1 MDCTTRK
8 LFSAVIGLR
17 RAVARRRVQ
26 HGFTLIHAWVL
37 CGSLAWGV
45 LGAMAQEAHWGDS
58 SGQLVEG
65 LIEADVTDIQSV
77 PITDPV
83 GMQLDVLPVID
94 PQTCLPAMS
103 PRGGCES
110 YLSSYRTRVASIPSE
125 PAAASVVGDLEIQGN
140 GSIGAEATRI
150 WWDEL
155 IDRPL
160 GFENDCLA
168 VDVASLTTNALACSP
183 RIKALVAEP
192 QIRQSA
198 VTIADA
204 EFDPRLFLES
214 KYIDTNDPVGNTLTT
229 GNQAKRFRDN
239 TFTTKGGI
247 RQLTRKGGQ
256 FELVQRGG
264 YQKNNSIYLQ
274 PNPQGTTRL
283 EVNYTQPLWRDSGEA
298 FNRTGII
305 VAQLRANQASS
316 ETRSELENHL
326 REVTRAYWDLY
337 RFRALW
343 LQQQKLVGSARQLY
357 AVVQSRSEFDASQ
370 RQVLRA
376 KASLASR
383 QAGLTRAASRI
394 RDAQA
399 RLRMLVG
406 SPQMFANA
414 RSEWTTVERPLAV
427 PVPVNARQA
436 VIEALEFRSDISGA
450 IQEIH
455 EVSVRVGA
463 AKNQVL
469 PQLDLLLGTY
479 VAGLESGRDPW
490 GAFEN
495 QFSDGGPGFSVGL
508 AYEAPIGNRAAKSR
522 LNRNRWELFQVIQQF
537 RQTAETA
544 IMEVEIASR
553 ETQTAYHDLLEKRLA
568 IDATESEVAYLTE
581 RHRELPARDDSAIL
595 LIDNLLDA
603 QERLARQE
611 SAFVDAQVAY
621 ALSWVEL
628 RRATGTLLRFSE
640 FDETDGGTPV
650 DGVMANESHDLGVP
664 QIGGPDR

>member
-1 MDCTTRK
+1 
-8 LFSAVIGLR
+8 
-17 RAVARRRVQ
+17 
-26 HGFTLIHAWVL
+26 
-37 CGSLAWGV
+37 
-45 LGAMAQEAHWGDS
+45 
-58 SGQLVEG
+58 
-65 LIEADVTDIQSV
+65 
-77 PITDPV
+77 
-83 GMQLDVLPVID
+83 
-94 PQTCLPAMS
+94 
-103 PRGGCES
+103 
-110 YLSSYRTRVASIPSE
+110 
-125 PAAASVVGDLEIQGN
+125 
-140 GSIGAEATRI
+140 
-150 WWDEL
+150 
-155 IDRPL
+155 
-160 GFENDCLA
+160 
-168 VDVASLTTNALACSP
+168 
-183 RIKALVAEP
+183 
-192 QIRQSA
+192 
-198 VTIADA
+198 
-204 EFDPRLFLES
+204 
-214 KYIDTNDPVGNTLTT
+214 
-229 GNQAKRFRDN
+229 
-239 TFTTKGGI
+239 
-247 RQLTRKGGQ
+247 
-256 FELVQRGG
+256 
-264 YQKNNSIYLQ
+264 
-274 PNPQGTTRL
+274 
-283 EVNYTQPLWRDSGEA
+283 
-298 FNRTGII
+298 
-305 VAQLRANQASS
+305 
-316 ETRSELENHL
+316 
-326 REVTRAYWDLY
+326 
-337 RFRALW
+337 
-343 LQQQKLVGSARQLY
+343 
-357 AVVQSRSEFDASQ
+357 
-370 RQVLRA
+370 
-376 KASLASR
+376 
-383 QAGLTRAASRI
+383 
-394 RDAQA
+394 
-399 RLRMLVG
+399 MLVG